1 MHTHWIKQYG
11 LQGAYVALAVAPAN
25 LETALRSLPAL
36 GFAGCNLTIPHKV
49 AAMAIVDHVDP
60 LALRIGAINTI
71 VVEADGSLTGK
82 NTDAFGFIHSLRN
95 AQAHWRGDAGAAV
108 VLGAGGAARAVLAG
122 LLDAGCPEVRLC
134 NRTFATAQSLATEF
148 GTRVHALPWQERN
161 EALRGAAV
169 LVNTTNQGM
178 QGESAL
184 DITLDA
190 LPLDALVSDIVYV
203 PLQTPLLQAAKVAT
217 RADERAELRSTLA
230 VESGGDC
237 TLDVLERDGG
247 VEIEGVLDELDELE
261 ERKLVRAR
269 PRVVWVVQLAHHL
282 KRRGHDRG
290 HGIDAILGGG
300 EVRQILQGAHESGC
314 VARQRDLLSVSRAHA
329 YLLLVFGLL
338 CLGRLLLLLGRRRT
352 HFARVVK
359 CFV

>member
-1 MHTHWIKQYG
+1 MGWPVAHSRSPRMHTHWIKQYG

-148 GTRVHALPWQERN
+148 GTRVHALPWQDRN

-184 DITLDA
+184 HITLDA
-190 LPLDALVSDIVYV
+190 LPLTALVSDIVYV
-203 PLQTPLLQAAKVAT
+203 PLQTPLLQAAHARGNTTVNGLGMLIHQA
-217 RADERAELRSTLA
+217 RPAF
-230 VESGGDC
+230 ESWF
-237 TLDVLERDGG
+237 
-247 VEIEGVLDELDELE
+247 GVLPDVSSELQTALE
-261 ERKLVRAR
+261 ETVPPAKM
-269 PRVVWVVQLAHHL
+269 
-282 KRRGHDRG
+282 
-290 HGIDAILGGG
+290 
-300 EVRQILQGAHESGC
+300 
-314 VARQRDLLSVSRAHA
+314 
-329 YLLLVFGLL
+329 
-338 CLGRLLLLLGRRRT
+338 
-352 HFARVVK
+352 
-359 CFV
+359 